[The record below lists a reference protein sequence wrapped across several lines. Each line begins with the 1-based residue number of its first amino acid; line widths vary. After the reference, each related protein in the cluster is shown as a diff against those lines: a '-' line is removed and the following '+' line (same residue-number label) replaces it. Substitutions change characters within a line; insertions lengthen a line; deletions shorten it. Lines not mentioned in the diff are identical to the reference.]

1 MKKLLLLLFI
11 SSLSLT
17 SDAQNLSVPHYGIKT
32 GLNYSNLNF
41 TQYNYLFYGLKKPTD
56 GYAQPTTTYNTG
68 VKAGAYVDLK
78 LSANWH
84 LCNTVSY
91 SQFGAITDLDQ
102 TWDGDILLGTDT
114 IRTYGNK
121 KETYFMDYITLDPT
135 FEYYVNDW
143 FTLNIGPSVSY
154 LITNNV
160 KRVVTEE
167 GVERTQ
173 DAYDGEI
180 VDVNDIDAGLNIGTS
195 VYLTEHLDIELN
207 LYIGM
212 IGLENQDDGYS
223 KALQATSFSLGY
235 TF

>member
-11 SSLSLT
+11 TSLALT
-17 SDAQNLSVPHYGIKT
+17 SDAQNLSVPHYGIKV

-41 TQYNYLFYGLKKPTD
+41 TQYNYLFFGLKKPTD

-68 VKAGAYVDLK
+68 GKAGVYIDLK
-78 LSANWH
+78 LSENWH
-84 LCNTVSY
+84 LCNTISY
-91 SQFGAITDLDQ
+91 SQFGSITNLDQ
-102 TWDGDILLGTDT
+102 TWKTDT
-114 IRTYGNK
+114 IRKYGER
-121 KETYFMDYITLDPT
+121 KETYKMDYVTLDPT

-154 LITNNV
+154 LIANNI

-180 VDVNDIDAGLNIGTS
+180 VDVNNIDAGLNIGTS
-195 VYLTEHLDIELN
+195 AYLTEHLDIELN

-212 IGLENQDDGYS
+212 IGLENQDDGYN
-223 KALQATSFSLGY
+223 KALKSTSFSLGY

>member
-17 SDAQNLSVPHYGIKT
+17 SDAQNLSVPHYGIKL
-32 GLNYSNLNF
+32 GVNYSNLNF
-41 TQYNYLFYGLKKPTD
+41 TQYNYLFFGLKKPTD
-56 GYAQPTTTYNTG
+56 GYAKPTTTHTYESK
-68 VKAGAYVDLK
+68 VGAYIDLK

-84 LCNTVSY
+84 LCNTVSF
-91 SQFGAITDLDQ
+91 SSMGAITNLDQ
-102 TWDGDILLGTDT
+102 TWGTDT

-121 KETYFMDYITLDPT
+121 KETYFMNYITLDPT

-143 FTLNIGPSVSY
+143 FTLNVGPSVSY

-167 GVERTQ
+167 GVERIQ

-180 VDVNDIDAGLNIGTS
+180 VNVNDIDAGLNIGTS

-223 KALQATSFSLGY
+223 KSLQAISFSLGY

>member
-11 SSLSLT
+11 SSLALT
-17 SDAQNLSVPHYGIKT
+17 SDAQNLSVPHYGIKI

-41 TQYNYLFYGLKKPTD
+41 TQYNYLFFGLAERTD
-56 GYAQPTTTYNTG
+56 GYAQPTTTYNIG
-68 VKAGAYVDLK
+68 GKAGAYIDLK
-78 LSANWH
+78 LSEKWH

-91 SQFGAITDLDQ
+91 SQFGSITNLDQ
-102 TWDGDILLGTDT
+102 TWDTDT
-114 IRTYGNK
+114 IRKYGNK
-121 KETYFMDYITLDPT
+121 KETYKMDYITLDPT
-135 FEYYVNDW
+135 FEYYVNDR

-154 LITNNV
+154 LIANNI

-180 VDVNDIDAGLNIGTS
+180 VDVNNIDAGLNIGTS

-212 IGLENQDDGYS
+212 IGLENQDDGYN
-223 KALQATSFSLGY
+223 KALKSTSFSLGY

>member
-11 SSLSLT
+11 SSLALK
-17 SDAQNLSVPHYGIKT
+17 SDAQNLSVPHYGIKI

-41 TQYNYLFYGLKKPTD
+41 TQYNYLFFGLAERTD
-56 GYAQPTTTYNTG
+56 GYAQPKTTYNIG
-68 VKAGAYVDLK
+68 GKAGAYIDLK

-84 LCNTVSY
+84 LCNTITWNSI
-91 SQFGAITDLDQ
+91 GAITNLDQ
-102 TWDGDILLGTDT
+102 TWDTDN

-135 FEYYVNDW
+135 FEYYINDW
-143 FTLNIGPSVSY
+143 FTLNVGPSVSY

-167 GVERTQ
+167 GIEREQ

-212 IGLENQDDGYS
+212 IGLENQDDGYNKS
-223 KALQATSFSLGY
+223 LQATSLCLGY

>member
-17 SDAQNLSVPHYGIKT
+17 SDAQNLSIPHYGIKL
-32 GLNYSNLNF
+32 GVNYSNLNF
-41 TQYNYLFYGLKKPTD
+41 TQYNYLFFGLKKPTD
-56 GYAQPTTTYNTG
+56 GYAKPTTTPTYESK
-68 VKAGAYVDLK
+68 VGAYIDLK

-84 LCNTVSY
+84 LCNTVSF
-91 SQFGAITDLDQ
+91 SSMGAITNLDQ
-102 TWDGDILLGTDT
+102 TWGTDT

-143 FTLNIGPSVSY
+143 FTLNVGPSVSY
-154 LITNNV
+154 LIANNV

-180 VDVNDIDAGLNIGTS
+180 VDVNDIDVGLNIGTS

>member
-11 SSLSLT
+11 SSLALT
-17 SDAQNLSVPHYGIKT
+17 SDAQNLSIPHYGIKL
-32 GLNYSNLNF
+32 GVNYSNLNF
-41 TQYNYLFYGLKKPTD
+41 TQYNYLFFGLKKPTD
-56 GYAQPTTTYNTG
+56 GYAKPTTTHTVESN
-68 VKAGAYVDLK
+68 VGAYIDLK

-84 LCNTVSY
+84 LCNTVSF
-91 SQFGAITDLDQ
+91 SSMGAITNLDQ
-102 TWDGDILLGTDT
+102 TWGTDT

-143 FTLNIGPSVSY
+143 FTLNVGPSVSY

-167 GVERTQ
+167 GVERIQ

-180 VDVNDIDAGLNIGTS
+180 VDVNDIDAGLNLGTS
-195 VYLTEHLDIELN
+195 FYLTERMDIELN

-212 IGLENQDDGYS
+212 IGLENQDEGYS

>member
-17 SDAQNLSVPHYGIKT
+17 SDAQNLSVPHYGIKL
-32 GLNYSNLNF
+32 GVNYSNLNF
-41 TQYNYLFYGLKKPTD
+41 TQYNYLFFGLKKPTN
-56 GYAQPTTTYNTG
+56 GYAKPTTTHTYESK
-68 VKAGAYVDLK
+68 VGAYIDLK

-84 LCNTVSY
+84 LCNTVSF
-91 SQFGAITDLDQ
+91 SSMGAITNLDQ
-102 TWDGDILLGTDT
+102 TWETDT

-121 KETYFMDYITLDPT
+121 KETYFMNYITLDPT

-143 FTLNIGPSVSY
+143 FTLNVGPSVSY

-167 GVERTQ
+167 GVERIQ
-173 DAYDGEI
+173 EAYDGEI
-180 VDVNDIDAGLNIGTS
+180 VNVNDIDAGLNIGTS

-212 IGLENQDDGYS
+212 IGLENQDEGYS

>member
-1 MKKLLLLLFI
+1 MKKLLLVLLI

-17 SDAQNLSVPHYGIKT
+17 SVAQNLSIPHYGIKA

-41 TQYNYLFYGLKKPTD
+41 TQYNYLFFGLKKPTD
-56 GYAQPTTTYNTG
+56 GYTQPLTTYNAG
-68 VKAGAYVDLK
+68 VKAGVYIDLK

-91 SQFGAITDLDQ
+91 SQFGSVTDIPQ
-102 TWDGDILLGTDT
+102 TWGTDT

-121 KETYFMDYITLDPT
+121 KETYKMDYITLDPT

-143 FTLNIGPSVSY
+143 FTLNVGPSVSY
-154 LITNNV
+154 LIANNV

-167 GVERTQ
+167 GTERTQ

-180 VDVNDIDAGLNIGTS
+180 EEVNDIDAGLNIGTS

-212 IGLENQDDGYS
+212 IGLENQDEGYS

>member
-11 SSLSLT
+11 SSLALT
-17 SDAQNLSVPHYGIKT
+17 SDAQNLSVPHYGIKI
-32 GLNYSNLNF
+32 GSNASNLNF
-41 TQYNYLFYGLKKPTD
+41 YQYNYLFKYLNKNIQPTD
-56 GYAQPTTTYNTG
+56 GYDQPTTTYTYESK
-68 VKAGAYVDLK
+68 VGAYIDLK

-84 LCNTVSY
+84 LCNT
-91 SQFGAITDLDQ
+91 ITWNSMGSITNLDQ
-102 TWDGDILLGTDT
+102 TWGTDT
-114 IRTYGNK
+114 IRTYGK
-121 KETYFMDYITLDPT
+121 KEETYFMDYITLDPT

-143 FTLNIGPSVSY
+143 FTLNVGPSVSY

-167 GVERTQ
+167 GIERTQ

-180 VDVNDIDAGLNIGTS
+180 EEVSDIDAGLNIGTS

-212 IGLENQDDGYS
+212 IGLESQDDGYNKS
-223 KALQATSFSLGY
+223 LQATSLSLGY

>member
-17 SDAQNLSVPHYGIKT
+17 SDAQNLSVPHYGIKL
-32 GLNYSNLNF
+32 GVNYSNLNF
-41 TQYNYLFYGLKKPTD
+41 TQYNYLFFGLKKPTD
-56 GYAQPTTTYNTG
+56 GYAKPTTTYTIESK
-68 VKAGAYVDLK
+68 VGAYIDLK

-84 LCNTVSY
+84 LCNTVSF
-91 SQFGAITDLDQ
+91 SSMGAITNLDQ
-102 TWDGDILLGTDT
+102 TWGTDT

-143 FTLNIGPSVSY
+143 FTLNVGPSVSY

-167 GVERTQ
+167 GVERIQ
-173 DAYDGEI
+173 EAYDGEI
-180 VDVNDIDAGLNIGTS
+180 VNVNDIDAGLNIGTS
-195 VYLTEHLDIELN
+195 IYLTEHLDMELN

-212 IGLENQDDGYS
+212 IGLENQDEGYS

>member
-11 SSLSLT
+11 TSLALT
-17 SDAQNLSVPHYGIKT
+17 SDAQNLSVPHYGIKV
-32 GLNYSNLNF
+32 GLNYSSLNF
-41 TQYNYLFYGLKKPTD
+41 TQYNYLFFGLAERTD
-56 GYAQPTTTYNTG
+56 GYDQPTTTYNIG
-68 VKAGAYVDLK
+68 GKAGAYIDLK

-84 LCNTVSY
+84 LCNTVSF
-91 SQFGAITDLDQ
+91 SQFGAITNLDQ
-102 TWDGDILLGTDT
+102 TWETDT
-114 IRTYGNK
+114 IRTYGDK
-121 KETYFMDYITLDPT
+121 KETYKMDYVTLDPT
-135 FEYYVNDW
+135 FEYYVNDR

-154 LITNNV
+154 LIANNI

-180 VDVNDIDAGLNIGTS
+180 VDVNNIDAGLNIGTS

-212 IGLENQDDGYS
+212 IGLENQDDGYN
-223 KALQATSFSLGY
+223 KALKSTSFSLGY

>member
-11 SSLSLT
+11 SSLALT
-17 SDAQNLSVPHYGIKT
+17 SDAQNLSVPHYGIKV

-41 TQYNYLFYGLKKPTD
+41 TQYNYLFFGLAERTD
-56 GYAQPTTTYNTG
+56 GYAKPTTTYTHESK
-68 VKAGAYVDLK
+68 VGAYIDLK

-84 LCNTVSY
+84 LCNTVSF
-91 SQFGAITDLDQ
+91 SSMGSITNLDQ
-102 TWDGDILLGTDT
+102 TWETDT
-114 IRTYGNK
+114 LRTYGNK

-135 FEYYVNDW
+135 FKYYVNDR

-167 GVERTQ
+167 GVERIQ
-173 DAYDGEI
+173 EAYDGEI
-180 VDVNDIDAGLNIGTS
+180 VEVNDIDAGLNIGIS
-195 VYLTEHLDIELN
+195 VYLTDHLYIELN
-207 LYIGM
+207 RYIGM
-212 IGLENQDDGYS
+212 IGLENQDDGYN
-223 KALQATSFSLGY
+223 KTLQATSFSLGY

>member
-17 SDAQNLSVPHYGIKT
+17 SDAQNLSVPHYGIKI

-41 TQYNYLFYGLKKPTD
+41 TQYNYLFFGLAERTD
-56 GYAQPTTTYNTG
+56 GYAQPTTTYNIG
-68 VKAGAYVDLK
+68 GKAGAYIDLK
-78 LSANWH
+78 LSEKWH

-91 SQFGAITDLDQ
+91 SQFGSITNLDQ
-102 TWDGDILLGTDT
+102 TWDIDT
-114 IRTYGNK
+114 IRKYGNK
-121 KETYFMDYITLDPT
+121 KETYKMDYVTLDPT
-135 FEYYVNDW
+135 FEYYVNDR

-154 LITNNV
+154 LIANNI

-212 IGLENQDDGYS
+212 IGLENQDDGYN
-223 KALQATSFSLGY
+223 KALKSTSFSLGY

>member
-11 SSLSLT
+11 SSLALT
-17 SDAQNLSVPHYGIKT
+17 SDAQNLSVPHYGIKV
-32 GLNYSNLNF
+32 GMNYSNLNF
-41 TQYNYLFYGLKKPTD
+41 TQYNYLFGGIVKPTD
-56 GYAQPTTTYNTG
+56 GYAQPTTTYTFESK
-68 VKAGAYVDLK
+68 VGAYIDLK

-91 SQFGAITDLDQ
+91 SQFGAITDIPQ
-102 TWDGDILLGTDT
+102 TWGTDT

-121 KETYFMDYITLDPT
+121 KETYKMDYITLDPT

-143 FTLNIGPSVSY
+143 FTLNVGPSVSY

-167 GVERTQ
+167 GVERIQ

-180 VDVNDIDAGLNIGTS
+180 VNVNDIDAGLNIGTS

-212 IGLENQDDGYS
+212 IGLENQDEGYS

>member
-17 SDAQNLSVPHYGIKT
+17 SDAQNLSVPHYGIKL
-32 GLNYSNLNF
+32 GINYSNLNF
-41 TQYNYLFYGLKKPTD
+41 TQYNYLFFGLKKPTD
-56 GYAQPTTTYNTG
+56 GYAKPTTTHTHESK
-68 VKAGAYVDLK
+68 VGAYIDLK

-84 LCNTVSY
+84 LCNTVSF
-91 SQFGAITDLDQ
+91 SSMGAITNLDQ
-102 TWDGDILLGTDT
+102 TWETDT

-143 FTLNIGPSVSY
+143 FTLNVGPSVSY

-167 GVERTQ
+167 GVERIQ

-180 VDVNDIDAGLNIGTS
+180 ENVNDIDAGLNIGTS

-212 IGLENQDDGYS
+212 IGLENQDEGYS
-223 KALQATSFSLGY
+223 KALQATRFSLGY

>member
-17 SDAQNLSVPHYGIKT
+17 SDAQNLSVPHYGIKL
-32 GLNYSNLNF
+32 GVNYSNLNF
-41 TQYNYLFYGLKKPTD
+41 TQYNYLFFGLKKPTD
-56 GYAQPTTTYNTG
+56 GYAKPTTTHTYESK
-68 VKAGAYVDLK
+68 VGAYIDLK

-84 LCNTVSY
+84 LCNTVSF
-91 SQFGAITDLDQ
+91 SSMGAITNLDQ
-102 TWDGDILLGTDT
+102 TWGTDT

-121 KETYFMDYITLDPT
+121 KETYFMNYITLDPT

-143 FTLNIGPSVSY
+143 FTLNVGPSVSY

-223 KALQATSFSLGY
+223 KSLQAISFSLGY

>member
-11 SSLSLT
+11 SGLSLT
-17 SDAQNLSVPHYGIKT
+17 SDSQNLSVPHYGIKV
-32 GLNYSNLNF
+32 GVNYSNLNF

-56 GYAQPTTTYNTG
+56 GYEQPTTTYNAG

-84 LCNTVSY
+84 LCNTVSF
-91 SQFGAITDLDQ
+91 SSIGAITNLDQ
-102 TWDGDILLGTDT
+102 TWETDT
-114 IRTYGNK
+114 VRTYGNK
-121 KETYFMDYITLDPT
+121 KETYKMDYITLDPT

-143 FTLNIGPSVSY
+143 FTLNVGPSVSY
-154 LITNNV
+154 LIANNV

-167 GVERTQ
+167 GVERTD
-173 DAYDGEI
+173 DAFDGEI
-180 VDVNDIDAGLNIGTS
+180 IDVNDIDAGLNIGTS
-195 VYLTEHLDIELN
+195 VYLTERLDIELN

-212 IGLENQDDGYS
+212 IGLENQDDVYN
-223 KALQATSFSLGY
+223 KALQSTSFSLGY

>member
-11 SSLSLT
+11 SSLALT
-17 SDAQNLSVPHYGIKT
+17 SEAQNLSVPHYGIKT

-41 TQYNYLFYGLKKPTD
+41 TQYNYLFYGLKKPEP
-56 GYAQPTTTYNTG
+56 GYAKPTTTYNT
-68 VKAGAYVDLK
+68 VIKAGAYVDLK

-91 SQFGAITDLDQ
+91 SQFGAITNLDQ
-102 TWDGDILLGTDT
+102 TWETDT

-121 KETYFMDYITLDPT
+121 EEIYKMDYITLDPT

-143 FTLNIGPSVSY
+143 FTLNLGPSVSY
-154 LITNNV
+154 LIENNV
-160 KRVVTEE
+160 KTVITEE
-167 GVERTQ
+167 GIEVSTET
-173 DAYDGEI
+173 GEI
-180 VDVNDIDAGLNIGTS
+180 VKVNDIDAGLNIGTS

-212 IGLENQDDGYS
+212 IGLENQDEGYS